1 MRPTAPVP
9 DNGQGYTTET
19 IAAWTRGRILATS
32 VPDLRVD
39 SILLDSRKL
48 AFPRTTVFFALY
60 LGRQNGHDFI
70 GELYDRGVRVFVVS
84 RDIELSEYP
93 GACFIR
99 VSDTLDALQSLT
111 AAHRARFEY
120 PVVGITGSNGKTVVK
135 EWLNHLLSPDLRI
148 VRSPKSYNS
157 QTGVP
162 LSVWQMKSDDQLGI
176 FEAGI
181 SLPGEMERL
190 ERIIRPDIGIMTNI
204 GEAHDEGFRDKAQKT
219 SEKLRLFEHAGT
231 LIYCRDHTGIH
242 SIVMQQQ
249 ASISGSGVQRQLLT
263 WGHDDSAVLRIR
275 GSSRSE
281 GMTTIHALFRG
292 KDLSISIPFTDP
304 ASLENAMHC
313 WLLMLHLSCPHEL
326 IRERMLHLPKLAM
339 RLELREGINRC
350 SVINDSYNADRSS
363 LQIALDFLDQQQQ
376 HPGKTVILSDI
387 LQSGMDEHALYTDIA
402 YALARKKVQRLIG
415 IGPAISAHAAL
426 FRAVIPVVFF
436 HPTTDAFIEQFH
448 PSDFR
453 DETILLK
460 GSRSF
465 AFERIARE
473 LELRMH
479 QTLLEIDMT
488 VISRNLARYR
498 QMLHPGTRLMVMV
511 KAFSYGAGAFEI
523 ANLLQFHRV
532 DWLAVAYTDEG
543 VELRKAGIRLPIMVM
558 NPEIS
563 GFRSLTDH
571 DLQPEI
577 YSFEIATA
585 FDAYLRTEGIY
596 EYPVHIKLDTGM
608 HRLGFLPE
616 ETDRLGRFLSGS
628 GTFRVQTVFSHLVAS
643 EDPKEDDYTE
653 RQSLSFIS
661 ACRELEAALGYG
673 FLRHLANTAAIRRH
687 PTLQMDMV
695 RLGIGLY
702 GIDPGSPVAED
713 LQEALCLRTTVAQIK
728 QVPAGET
735 VGYNRRG
742 KVNRDS
748 RIATIRIGYADG
760 YPRSLSNGIGKV
772 LIGGRRFPVIG
783 NICMDM
789 TMIDITGGDDIQ
801 VGDQVIVFG
810 LGLPVT
816 EMAGWAGTIPYE
828 ILTGISRRVQ
838 RIYFEE

>member
-1 MRPTAPVP
+1 
-9 DNGQGYTTET
+9 
-19 IAAWTRGRILATS
+19 
-32 VPDLRVD
+32 
-39 SILLDSRKL
+39 
-48 AFPRTTVFFALY
+48 
-60 LGRQNGHDFI
+60 
-70 GELYDRGVRVFVVS
+70 
-84 RDIELSEYP
+84 
-93 GACFIR
+93 
-99 VSDTLDALQSLT
+99 
-111 AAHRARFEY
+111 
-120 PVVGITGSNGKTVVK
+120 
-135 EWLNHLLSPDLRI
+135 
-148 VRSPKSYNS
+148 
-157 QTGVP
+157 
-162 LSVWQMKSDDQLGI
+162 
-176 FEAGI
+176 
-181 SLPGEMERL
+181 
-190 ERIIRPDIGIMTNI
+190 
-204 GEAHDEGFRDKAQKT
+204 
-219 SEKLRLFEHAGT
+219 
-231 LIYCRDHTGIH
+231 
-242 SIVMQQQ
+242 
-249 ASISGSGVQRQLLT
+249 
-263 WGHDDSAVLRIR
+263 
-275 GSSRSE
+275 
-281 GMTTIHALFRG
+281 
-292 KDLSISIPFTDP
+292 
-304 ASLENAMHC
+304 
-313 WLLMLHLSCPHEL
+313 
-326 IRERMLHLPKLAM
+326 
-339 RLELREGINRC
+339 
-350 SVINDSYNADRSS
+350 
-363 LQIALDFLDQQQQ
+363 
-376 HPGKTVILSDI
+376 
-387 LQSGMDEHALYTDIA
+387 
-402 YALARKKVQRLIG
+402 
-415 IGPAISAHAAL
+415 
-426 FRAVIPVVFF
+426 
-436 HPTTDAFIEQFH
+436 
-448 PSDFR
+448 
-453 DETILLK
+453 
-460 GSRSF
+460 
-465 AFERIARE
+465 
-473 LELRMH
+473 
-479 QTLLEIDMT
+479 
-488 VISRNLARYR
+488 
-498 QMLHPGTRLMVMV
+498 
-511 KAFSYGAGAFEI
+511 
-523 ANLLQFHRV
+523 
-532 DWLAVAYTDEG
+532 
-543 VELRKAGIRLPIMVM
+543 M

-585 FDAYLRTEGIY
+585 FDTYLRTEGIY